1 MWVHARTCQCLRMR
15 FVGIKDVVS
24 QATPFNLG
32 EKAVVERVWSR
43 DRCGGGKT
51 GGRTIYRYV
60 RNDIVRSASLPHRV
74 LVKRNYAPISVLL
87 PQVYTTPRGRVGDLT
102 AI

>member
-1 MWVHARTCQCLRMR
+1 MIATLCKSEIAWVRVHTCQCLRMR

-32 EKAVVERVWSR
+32 EKAVVERVGSR

-51 GGRTIYRYV
+51 
-60 RNDIVRSASLPHRV
+60 
-74 LVKRNYAPISVLL
+74 LVDGL
-87 PQVYTTPRGRVGDLT
+87 YTGMSGM
-102 AI
+102 I

>member
-1 MWVHARTCQCLRMR
+1 MR

-51 GGRTIYRYV
+51 
-60 RNDIVRSASLPHRV
+60 
-74 LVKRNYAPISVLL
+74 LVDRL
-87 PQVYTTPRGRVGDLT
+87 YTGMSGM
-102 AI
+102 I

>member
-1 MWVHARTCQCLRMR
+1 MR
-15 FVGIKDVVS
+15 FVGINDVVS

-51 GGRTIYRYV
+51 LVDGLYTGMSV
-60 RNDIVRSASLPHRV
+60 NDIVRSASLPHRV
-74 LVKRNYAPISVLL
+74 LVKRNYAPINPRYIL
-87 PQVYTTPRGRVGDLT
+87 PHGEGWG
-102 AI
+102 I